1 MRSFPCLSYKFFPHI
16 RVQRNISAYPRPRS
30 ESRNRA
36 QLDFGNLVQNAYDKV
51 KDVKGVQRCALNG
64 ERMNQSRILPFYMAY
79 PLPLY
84 YQEEDTVTRDLEY
97 LQQMYPMEAKKYQK
111 IIAETLDRLDYEG
124 SMIYDEYPD
133 RWQIYRLTQVI
144 VDKIKKMEGEEAA
157 ASRNGQGA
165 DDNGATDIQ
174 ETNGRK
180 DTNIQ
185 EDVMRAQAV
194 QEKDWDRI
202 TEFVQVLLCYEIYR
216 KRHSNRN
223 GILKF

>member
-1 MRSFPCLSYKFFPHI
+1 M
-16 RVQRNISAYPRPRS
+16 
-30 ESRNRA
+30 RA
-36 QLDFGNLVQNAYDKV
+36 QNVCK
-51 KDVKGVQRCALNG
+51 NG
-64 ERMNQSRILPFYMAY
+64 ESMNQSRILPFYMAY

-97 LQQMYPMEAKKYQK
+97 LQQMYPLEAKKYQK

-144 VDKIKKMEGEEAA
+144 VDKIKKMENEELQAKEA
-157 ASRNGQGA
+157 
-165 DDNGATDIQ
+165 Q
-174 ETNGRK
+174 EGN
-180 DTNIQ
+180 
-185 EDVMRAQAV
+185 V
-194 QEKDWDRI
+194 QEKDWDRV